1 MEPSNAAKI
10 IWRPKQRLKIIFRKG
25 SGYYRNGKENV
36 QKGLILSGREQKKQ
50 CPPEDEM
57 HQKQK
62 RIPSTGAQKAMV
74 GRSIEQT
81 RKNMQ
86 RLRVQRIG
94 CPVRG
99 KEKNVG
105 RESLQMTI
113 QSFIFMNQ
121 LLFFASKLQYSL
133 QYMFCVNKIPL
144 TISHLK

>member
-1 MEPSNAAKI
+1 METKTKTKDNFQKRERVLQKWKRKCSERSNSKWERI
-10 IWRPKQRLKIIFRKG
+10 EEIV
-25 SGYYRNGKENV
+25 S
-36 QKGLILSGREQKKQ
+36 S
-50 CPPEDEM
+50 EDEM

-62 RIPSTGAQKAMV
+62 RIPSTGAQKTMV